1 MTGPGPAAPVV
12 SPKRYGTAAG
22 QTGMVWH
29 CSAFRTSVAR
39 GQVIRLFEHKDPKVV
54 FGHSDAVRE
63 CLRPFPDRRHA
74 SSVEGWRMG
83 ARLFAVRE
91 GKRKGTRRV

>member
-1 MTGPGPAAPVV
+1 
-12 SPKRYGTAAG
+12 
-22 QTGMVWH
+22 MVWH